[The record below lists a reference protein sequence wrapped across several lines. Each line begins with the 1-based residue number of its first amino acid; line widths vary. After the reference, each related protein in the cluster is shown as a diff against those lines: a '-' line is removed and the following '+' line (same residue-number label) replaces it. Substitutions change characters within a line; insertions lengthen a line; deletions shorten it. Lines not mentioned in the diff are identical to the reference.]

1 MTCRWRRFI
10 LLLLVI
16 VSGTGIIHPAH
27 AADSQPFIW
36 RKLVSGSSTIEEA
49 FSTRTPQFILFRD
62 GLIIY
67 RDGAFKKPYQQV
79 RLNKQELSAFYIHM
93 QNTYGLPGLTPGRLK
108 RELPY
113 IKSVQK
119 AVYNDNTRVS
129 IWIGMHTPPSL
140 HTFGMKLLQAR
151 SVNERLGPGWKGLYE
166 LSQLLSV
173 YIHTKAETYL
183 PDRVEIAVQILPSYL
198 TDQADQ
204 AVAWSLTDVDLN
216 EAKGKRMRGF
226 KTLKGEAARQ
236 AYTFL
241 TEHQIVKSDDTVFLV
256 WVRPLILP

>member
-49 FSTRTPQFILFRD
+49 FSTRTPQFILFLD

-93 QNTYGLPGLTPGRLK
+93 QNTYGLPGLTPGRLN

-129 IWIGMHTPPSL
+129 IW
-140 HTFGMKLLQAR
+140 
-151 SVNERLGPGWKGLYE
+151 
-166 LSQLLSV
+166 
-173 YIHTKAETYL
+173 
-183 PDRVEIAVQILPSYL
+183 
-198 TDQADQ
+198 
-204 AVAWSLTDVDLN
+204 
-216 EAKGKRMRGF
+216 
-226 KTLKGEAARQ
+226 
-236 AYTFL
+236 
-241 TEHQIVKSDDTVFLV
+241 
-256 WVRPLILP
+256 